1 MPQLRVQALVLL
13 HSFRRARLSR
23 QDAAGRRREPHF
35 RPLPKKQPGR
45 RSEGGTR
52 AGKGREEEGKV
63 PPFQAKSQRLP
74 ENHSLSQSLP
84 LLAKSPREGREP
96 PLSLTHTHLFFS
108 SPRAATA
115 ALEDY
120 RHRRGRRPSKRKRNL
135 SLVQSEE
142 HKSVAW
148 CGWLRCLSSANAQS
162 KSLSC
167 PGAERPGC
175 CRLGRRR
182 HRWSRSIR
190 GGAASDP
197 EVLRTRLAPRSKRP
211 GRRPPAD
218 PPGAGEGC
226 QEHAR
231 RRFCC
236 CGCYYHVYD
245 AEAGRGASWNS
256 CSRLA
261 GQGGRTGEARAS
273 LCLVLW
279 YAFACSLRL
288 VASSPPL
295 PSVSARFRLAAAT
308 PKFVLGVLTPHEW
321 CSSKK
326 L

>member
-1 MPQLRVQALVLL
+1 MALREVHNSATHRGQGNKRAGTSMPQLRVQALVLL

-135 SLVQSEE
+135 SLVPEPRDP
-142 HKSVAW
+142 A
-148 CGWLRCLSSANAQS
+148 A
-162 KSLSC
+162 
-167 PGAERPGC
+167 
-175 CRLGRRR
+175 
-182 HRWSRSIR
+182 
-190 GGAASDP
+190 AASAAAATDG
-197 EVLRTRLAPRSKRP
+197 VDRL
-211 GRRPPAD
+211 
-218 PPGAGEGC
+218 
-226 QEHAR
+226 
-231 RRFCC
+231 
-236 CGCYYHVYD
+236 
-245 AEAGRGASWNS
+245 
-256 CSRLA
+256 
-261 GQGGRTGEARAS
+261 GEARRQIPRS
-273 LCLVLW
+273 
-279 YAFACSLRL
+279 FER
-288 VASSPPL
+288 
-295 PSVSARFRLAAAT
+295 
-308 PKFVLGVLTPHEW
+308 G
-321 CSSKK
+321 
-326 L
+326 

>member
-35 RPLPKKQPGR
+35 RPLPKKELGR

-74 ENHSLSQSLP
+74 GNHSLSQSLP

-96 PLSLTHTHLFFS
+96 PLSHTHTHLFFLF
-108 SPRAATA
+108 TA
-115 ALEDY
+115 
-120 RHRRGRRPSKRKRNL
+120 RRDRGSRRLPPPARPAPK
-135 SLVQSEE
+135 Q
-142 HKSVAW
+142 
-148 CGWLRCLSSANAQS
+148 AQAQ
-162 KSLSC
+162 SC

-321 CSSKK
+321 CSSFSA
-326 L
+326 LLLLCLCYAPPFSLSSLA

>member
-1 MPQLRVQALVLL
+1 MALREVHNSATHRGQGNKRAGTSMPQLRVQALVLL

-135 SLVQSEE
+135 VPEPRDP
-142 HKSVAW
+142 A
-148 CGWLRCLSSANAQS
+148 A
-162 KSLSC
+162 
-167 PGAERPGC
+167 
-175 CRLGRRR
+175 
-182 HRWSRSIR
+182 
-190 GGAASDP
+190 AASAAAATDG
-197 EVLRTRLAPRSKRP
+197 VDRL
-211 GRRPPAD
+211 
-218 PPGAGEGC
+218 
-226 QEHAR
+226 
-231 RRFCC
+231 
-236 CGCYYHVYD
+236 
-245 AEAGRGASWNS
+245 
-256 CSRLA
+256 
-261 GQGGRTGEARAS
+261 GEARRQIPRS
-273 LCLVLW
+273 
-279 YAFACSLRL
+279 FER
-288 VASSPPL
+288 
-295 PSVSARFRLAAAT
+295 
-308 PKFVLGVLTPHEW
+308 G
-321 CSSKK
+321 
-326 L
+326 